1 MVNFSISFDLVFEF
15 FDFFELY
22 LDIFT
27 ATHQKFSHYS
37 QPNIKKCLRYSF
49 TRITL
54 IKLQN
59 LFIMMMLIIIIN
71 EGVIM
76 HLKDLLDSLDLRLE
90 LPQHW
95 YSTDISDNF
104 EEGKLIENG
113 DVVVIKTESGEK
125 PKKITIDVNDGMS
138 IVTIQPNG
146 KEIGVKYLNNK
157 DDFEYIGKISDLK
170 N

>member
-1 MVNFSISFDLVFEF
+1 
-15 FDFFELY
+15 
-22 LDIFT
+22 
-27 ATHQKFSHYS
+27 
-37 QPNIKKCLRYSF
+37 
-49 TRITL
+49 
-54 IKLQN
+54 
-59 LFIMMMLIIIIN
+59 
-71 EGVIM
+71 M
-76 HLKDLLDSLDLRLE
+76 HLKDLLDSLDLRLD

-113 DVVVIKTESGEK
+113 DVIVIETESGEK

-146 KEIGVKYLNNK
+146 NEIGVKYLDNK

-170 N
+170 D